1 MKKEIFIDNL
11 RLSNLLKLLFIGK
24 NNTIFVLDDLSKK
37 NRLAYFLLLS
47 LNYKVEELDFYCGNI
62 VHFSGINLHTYSRK
76 ISAKLSF
83 EISQQLCSEGLLK
96 KINEEFGRRTIELF
110 IAKKL
115 LHYLEFFILKVFVV
129 QHFSKQKTPLVL
141 LPTPLLFD
149 KKILQKEFPEIDLR
163 FYYFPF
169 INTRIDTEKE
179 FNYQNYLYINILNFF
194 IRNLYSKIKSFFK
207 NKNYF
212 IHKFSSKSVI
222 CPLEQD
228 LVKRKGLKNQFF
240 WSSDKLNNKIK
251 YFVIGEGL
259 RKIKSEE
266 NQKSLL
272 IFSPTEMFFL
282 RKRFK
287 EENLIK
293 KIRKVRK
300 LILRDSLNKKNYQ
313 KQVYFEIYKL
323 LFLSELI
330 SSVAILTKSNKF
342 LFYKTDLASTDAV
355 QLISK
360 DLNIETVGF
369 QYSNMG
375 YMTPMMVT
383 TADKFLLFSK
393 NYENIYR
400 YKGVGPGEFIE
411 NGYPMNFKD
420 KEMIKLSN
428 VIKRRLKKENV
439 SFIISYFNESEQL
452 GKWGHY
458 SSEYNKEILMFFSK
472 MIIENP
478 EIAVILK
485 PQRSLDLLNKFF
497 DNNLIL
503 KALNTGR
510 LFEAILP
517 STENYSHNL
526 NLIYPAM
533 TASVSNLSISH
544 VVGGTAFLESALTG
558 TNSILLDL
566 KNDKKNVFWEKYLIG
581 KNYIFDNLKNLE
593 QEILKIKDLADEKK
607 RNIESSSLKKLDPF
621 QDSKGHERIERLLKE
636 KNLDKYISQN

>member
-1 MKKEIFIDNL
+1 
-11 RLSNLLKLLFIGK
+11 
-24 NNTIFVLDDLSKK
+24 
-37 NRLAYFLLLS
+37 
-47 LNYKVEELDFYCGNI
+47 
-62 VHFSGINLHTYSRK
+62 
-76 ISAKLSF
+76 
-83 EISQQLCSEGLLK
+83 
-96 KINEEFGRRTIELF
+96 
-110 IAKKL
+110 
-115 LHYLEFFILKVFVV
+115 
-129 QHFSKQKTPLVL
+129 
-141 LPTPLLFD
+141 
-149 KKILQKEFPEIDLR
+149 
-163 FYYFPF
+163 
-169 INTRIDTEKE
+169 
-179 FNYQNYLYINILNFF
+179 
-194 IRNLYSKIKSFFK
+194 
-207 NKNYF
+207 
-212 IHKFSSKSVI
+212 
-222 CPLEQD
+222 
-228 LVKRKGLKNQFF
+228 
-240 WSSDKLNNKIK
+240 
-251 YFVIGEGL
+251 
-259 RKIKSEE
+259 
-266 NQKSLL
+266 
-272 IFSPTEMFFL
+272 
-282 RKRFK
+282 
-287 EENLIK
+287 
-293 KIRKVRK
+293 
-300 LILRDSLNKKNYQ
+300 
-313 KQVYFEIYKL
+313 
-323 LFLSELI
+323 
-330 SSVAILTKSNKF
+330 
-342 LFYKTDLASTDAV
+342 
-355 QLISK
+355 
-360 DLNIETVGF
+360 
-369 QYSNMG
+369 MG

-393 NYENIYR
+393 NYENVYR

-439 SFIISYFNESEQL
+439 SFSISYFNESEQL

-458 SSEYNKEILMFFSK
+458 SSDHKKEILMFFSK

-485 PQRSLDLLNKFF
+485 PQKTLDLLNKFF

-503 KALNTGR
+503 KAFNTGR
-510 LFEAILP
+510 LFEAVHP

-566 KNDKKNVFWEKYLIG
+566 KNDKQNVFWEKYLIG